1 MAMDDLTKRQQDI
14 LAFLKEQIAANGY
27 PPSVREICE
36 AIGLSSTSTVHSH
49 LNTLEAKGFI
59 RREANGARTITL
71 VDDADD
77 PESTNH
83 LLEDDPYA
91 NTQVLP
97 LLGRVAAGE
106 PILAEQNIEET
117 LVLPTSLVGDAGS
130 FLLEVHGESMIE
142 AGILDGDY
150 VVVKEQSDA
159 SNGDIVV
166 ALLDDSATV
175 KTFYRD
181 SGRIR
186 LQPQNPTMDPIYPDQ
201 VTILGKVVAL
211 LRTL

>member
-1 MAMDDLTKRQQDI
+1 MALEDLTGRQRDI
-14 LAFLKEQIAANGY
+14 LAFLKEQIALNGY

-71 VDDADD
+71 VEGADD
-77 PESTNH
+77 PASSAG
-83 LLEDDPYA
+83 LLENDPYA

-97 LLGRVAAGE
+97 LVGRVAAGE

-150 VVVKEQSDA
+150 VVVKEQQDA
-159 SNGDIVV
+159 VNGDIVV

>member
-1 MAMDDLTKRQQDI
+1 MAMEDLTKRQQDI

-71 VDDADD
+71 VEDSDD
-77 PESTNH
+77 PESTSS

-181 SGRIR
+181 SNRVR